1 MILFETWRFLVE
13 AQSVML
19 RRSLALWA
27 EPQAAGP
34 ALARMAAEKQRACL
48 DGAIAAGFAAAR
60 GAHPAAV
67 VAAAIRPARSR
78 VRRNLRGSG
87 LG

>member
-1 MILFETWRFLVE
+1 MTLFDTWRFLAE
-13 AQSVML
+13 AQTVML

-27 EPQAAGP
+27 EPHAAGP
-34 ALARMAAEKQRACL
+34 ALARMVTEKQRACL

-60 GAHPAAV
+60 GAHPAV
-67 VAAAIRPARSR
+67 VLAAAVRPARRR
-78 VRRNLRGSG
+78 VRRNLRGTG

>member
-1 MILFETWRFLVE
+1 MTPFDAWRFLAE

-27 EPQAAGP
+27 EPESAGP
-34 ALARMAAEKQRACL
+34 ALARMVAEKQRAFV
-48 DGAIAAGFAAAR
+48 DGAIAAGFAAAS

-67 VAAAIRPARSR
+67 AAAAIRPTRSR
-78 VRRNLRGSG
+78 VRRNLRRTG
-87 LG
+87 LS

>member
-1 MILFETWRFLVE
+1 LTPFDAWRFLAE

-27 EPQAAGP
+27 EPESAGP
-34 ALARMAAEKQRACL
+34 ALARMVAEKQRAFV
-48 DGAIAAGFAAAR
+48 DGAIAAGFELAR

-67 VAAAIRPARSR
+67 AAAAIRPTRSR
-78 VRRNLRGSG
+78 VRRNLRRTG
-87 LG
+87 LS

>member
-1 MILFETWRFLVE
+1 MILLDAWRFLAE

-19 RRSLALWA
+19 RRSVALWS
-27 EPQAAGP
+27 EPESAGP
-34 ALARMAAEKQRACL
+34 ALARMVAEKQRAFL

-67 VAAAIRPARSR
+67 AAAAIRPARSR
-78 VRRNLRGSG
+78 VRRNLRSAG
-87 LG
+87 LR